1 MIFTR
6 KPPKRKYKNYT
17 GYRPSLRHDFKNRC
31 AYCLTHEFFVG
42 GEAGF
47 EIDHFRPQRGTYGR
61 PDLVAEYTNLYWSC
75 GECNSK
81 KGEVWPSPDD
91 ESQGFC
97 YIDPCTPEGDHEKH
111 WRFHR
116 DGSLE
121 ALTLSGEYTEEKLLL
136 WRPFLQNRRQQQFD
150 DQEDEQNI
158 SEKLTRKNVNA
169 ERRAEL
175 EHRLT
180 EIRKRLTPPAFD
192 RVRQGDRSVTMS
204 PKQASSSAST
214 DR

>member
-6 KPPKRKYKNYT
+6 NPPKQKYRDYT
-17 GYRPSLRHDFKNRC
+17 RYRPSLRRDFKNRC

-47 EIDHFRPQRGTYGR
+47 QIDHYRPQKGAYAR

-75 GECNSK
+75 SECNGN
-81 KGEVWPSPDD
+81 KGEVWPSPED

-97 YIDPCTPEGDHEKH
+97 YIDPCTPEGDHEQH

-121 ALTLSGEYTEEKLLL
+121 ALTDAGEYTEEKLLL
-136 WRPFLQNRRQQQFD
+136 WRPFLQNRRRQQFD
-150 DQEDEQNI
+150 DQEEEQDI
-158 SEKLTRKNVNA
+158 SEKLKYKEADV

-175 EHRLT
+175 ERRLA
-180 EIRKRLTPPAFD
+180 EIRNRLTPPVFSRA
-192 RVRQGDRSVTMS
+192 RRGERPT
-204 PKQASSSAST
+204 PTALKQAKSST
-214 DR
+214 